1 MSSSRIKS
9 INTIKAAQANPPTPP
24 PVFEEELD
32 FSSIPLPE
40 PLVLDLSVDSG
51 HVDSVADELV
61 DERALATDVDLW
73 SNQSSSPQHSPRA
86 LKSILKR

>member
-1 MSSSRIKS
+1 
-9 INTIKAAQANPPTPP
+9 
-24 PVFEEELD
+24 VFEEELD